1 MENKNEKQHEG
12 KKDLPRVV
20 GWKYDKDGKVC
31 GVSILADEGLLP
43 ADSVDKYHEWCRQKR
58 LEQK

>member
-1 MENKNEKQHEG
+1 MENKNEKQHED

-20 GWKYDKDGKVC
+20 GYKYDKDGKIC
-31 GVSILADEGLLP
+31 GVSILADEGQLP
-43 ADSVDKYHEWCRQKR
+43 EDSVEKYHEWCRQKR